1 MYEDSVRV
9 LGETDASKRVE
20 RLGVI
25 TDNTMIDQFQ
35 PWYFGVAFA
44 FLFKFC
50 TGMPDMPAFAK
61 RVRYRRT
68 VDAPRIEPSLWIKVL
83 SRRVEASLSRDWTFG
98 FVSWN
103 YLFRSAVN
111 MSRTF
116 FSCQTNVP
124 GSTKKIQMKKTS
136 KK

>member
-1 MYEDSVRV
+1 MAEEDTEGQDSNPNEFENESPPKSQRLSYEDSVRV

-25 TDNTMIDQFQ
+25 TGNSMIDQFQ

-98 FVSWN
+98 FVS
-103 YLFRSAVN
+103 
-111 MSRTF
+111 
-116 FSCQTNVP
+116 
-124 GSTKKIQMKKTS
+124 
-136 KK
+136 